1 MVVIKDNIM
10 RLILCLEWYLIDMNK
25 IICIMIMVSVKYKI

>member
-1 MVVIKDNIM
+1 MVVIKYNIYE
-10 RLILCLEWYLIDMNK
+10 IDIVFEWYLIDMNK